1 MTRYLKATKLDDLIT
16 DLSNHGLI
24 FTDSEG
30 EVVEPQPFQVVSN
43 ESGAVAIYL
52 GQIVLEPAEVDEEGN
67 VIKEATISEEYCANV
82 TNTDAIFATEMSKKP
97 SKPYNVFA
105 E

>member
-1 MTRYLKATKLDDLIT
+1 MENKRAMTRYLRATTREVLLKDLFNNGLKL
-16 DLSNHGLI
+16 N
-24 FTDSEG
+24 
-30 EVVEPQPFQVVSN
+30 PKPFQTTTN
-43 ESGAVAIYL
+43 EKGAVVIYL
-52 GQIVLEPAEVDEEGN
+52 GQIILEPAEVDEEGS
-67 VIKEATISEEYCANV
+67 VIKEATISEDYCANV